1 MYSCYRNFEIPYQ
14 NQIGELK
21 QPRYQHSAIFNGREI
36 MVVGGIAS
44 EENEATALEIWDIE
58 SMRSRTIEPSLTGYH
73 WYPILYLVP
82 YNFPNH

>member
-1 MYSCYRNFEIPYQ
+1 MYSCNRNFEIPYWTR
-14 NQIGELK
+14 IGELK
-21 QPRYQHSAIFNGREI
+21 QSRHQHSAIFNGREI
-36 MVVGGIAS
+36 MVVGGLAS
-44 EENEATALEIWDIE
+44 DENEATITEIWDIE